1 MHEINCDT
9 RTITIRVIN
18 YTNHRN
24 ARAIFHIDFTS
35 RKHSS
40 RVFPAR
46 SSSAVD
52 FPPTFSYRFIP
63 KKMWTAQN
71 KHVCLDDNSILIART
86 CSGQVE
92 RIFFFP
98 AHTVDSLSLRE
109 KRIN

>member
-40 RVFPAR
+40 RVFPA
-46 SSSAVD
+46 SFLGGGL
-52 FPPTFSYRFIP
+52 FP
-63 KKMWTAQN
+63 
-71 KHVCLDDNSILIART
+71 D
-86 CSGQVE
+86 
-92 RIFFFP
+92 IF
-98 AHTVDSLSLRE
+98 LSLHSE
-109 KRIN
+109 KNVDRPK